1 MTVLYRAVWSAGAT
15 TGAEPVIER
24 LKHCVA
30 VWSQETEQPSV
41 LVEGQTGLDV
51 SQGRRRRIEYR
62 AIGDAA
68 FEAVVTDQI
77 PGEPAEWTVTIQ
89 AVVDESVHVLV
100 ENRMESDDLTQRV
113 SVGRPGVVHSLLIAS
128 GKPGLGGSA
137 LLTEP
142 QSIPANGIGILT
154 DLLADP
160 RRTLPVIVCTEPGG
174 LHSGDWLD
182 VADRIARRAEGI
194 AVVITLDHDA
204 VTAFKDRL
212 GMLAIW
218 GGGVR
223 VYAPWPVTAESDGWR
238 HRYYLGS
245 VLESARPATID
256 RIVYSVSQLSTR
268 RRVPTTFG
276 VFAGTGS
283 RPFQAPEGQVS
294 VEELDAQREQYE
306 YELEAA
312 RDEQSALQVEL
323 SAATG
328 HLARLKDELIARGLV
343 DVLWG
348 TEHEDHAS
356 TQDQVQDVSEAVL
369 AAQTYLGRWL
379 ALPDSAIRE
388 LADLD
393 NSPNGFAW
401 GNTTWRGL
409 RALAAY
415 AEDRAGGWDAGG
427 FWEWCASGPVL
438 GWPATPKKLSM
449 TEGETVQNSA
459 KLARTRIF
467 DVDSRVETSGKISM
481 LAHLKI
487 SEGGGPLAP
496 RVYFYDDT
504 NGKTGMVHVGL
515 VGPHSLVPNKSTN

>member
-1 MTVLYRAVWSAGAT
+1 MTVLYRAVWSADLTA
-15 TGAEPVIER
+15 GAEQVIER

-30 VWSQETEQPSV
+30 VWSQETEHPSA
-41 LVEGQTGLDV
+41 LVEMQTEFDV
-51 SQGRRRRIEYR
+51 SQGRHRRIDYR
-62 AIGDAA
+62 AVGDAA
-68 FEAVVTDQI
+68 FEVVVTDQV
-77 PGEPAEWTVTIQ
+77 PGEPAEWTVKTQ
-89 AVVDESVHVLV
+89 AVVDDSMHVLV
-100 ENRMESDDLTQRV
+100 ENHMESDDLTQRIT
-113 SVGRPGVVHSLLIAS
+113 VGRPSVVHELLIAS

-137 LLTEP
+137 LLTER
-142 QSIPANGIGILT
+142 QSIPANGIDILT

-174 LHSGDWLD
+174 QHSGDWLS
-182 VADRIARRAEGI
+182 VADQIARRAEGI

-204 VTAFKDRL
+204 VTALKDRL
-212 GMLAIW
+212 GLLAIW

-245 VLESARPATID
+245 VLDSARQATIN

-268 RRVPTTFG
+268 RRIPTAFA
-276 VFAGTGS
+276 VFADTGN
-283 RPFQAPEGQVS
+283 RPVRTPESQVS
-294 VEELDAQREQYE
+294 IEELDAQREQYDR
-306 YELEAA
+306 ELEAA

-348 TEHEDHAS
+348 TQHEDRTS
-356 TQDQVQDVSEAVL
+356 IPDQVQDISEAAL
-369 AAQTYLGRWL
+369 AAQTYLGKWL

-393 NSPNGFAW
+393 SSPNGFAW

-438 GWPATPKKLSM
+438 GWPATSKKLSM
-449 TEGETVQNSA
+449 TEGETVQNST
-459 KLARTRIF
+459 KLARARIF
-467 DVDSRVETSGKISM
+467 DVDTRVDTSGKISM

-496 RVYFYDDT
+496 RVYFHDDT
-504 NGKTGMVHVGL
+504 NGQTGMVHIGL
-515 VGPHSLVPNKSTN
+515 VGPHYLVPNKSTN